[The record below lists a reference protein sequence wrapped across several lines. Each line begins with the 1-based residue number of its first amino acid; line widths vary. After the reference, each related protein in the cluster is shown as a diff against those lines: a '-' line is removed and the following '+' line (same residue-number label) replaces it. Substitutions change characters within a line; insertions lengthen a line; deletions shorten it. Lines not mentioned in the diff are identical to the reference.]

1 MTVPTLFIVDA
12 VEDKLHLQA
21 THIFDGLEFWP
32 SHVMYLAGGKMQL
45 FKPASEIPELQNGQ
59 LLQLVERYGLASNI
73 PLSIQVVD
81 ISLISCAVLAEQSVV
96 STVTEGHE
104 LPCAVGGSEKRS
116 DCVSSLNR
124 SKQMVLTKLTWHNG
138 AMGGLQ
144 GA

>member
-1 MTVPTLFIVDA
+1 M
-12 VEDKLHLQA
+12 LHLQA

-73 PLSIQVVD
+73 SLQIQVVD

-96 STVTEGHE
+96 YDPRTSTMTEGHE
-104 LPCAVGGSEKRS
+104 SPCAVGGSEKRS

-124 SKQMVLTKLTWHNG
+124 SKQMILTKLTWHNG